1 MVATTAGRI
10 YQPPPFFPGCL
21 GWSNFKITGLINLCP
36 TQDFK
41 YLFVAKAFL
50 LPKNVNIY
58 IQVKKII
65 LPERNFWVF
74 SFCDFDEAR
83 IDCANFVDFRWGRL
97 DQKAGGGVVILWKI
111 CWQFFSEANSGRN
124 CWKNWP
130 FSKNFDGAERK
141 RPGLGEVM

>member
-1 MVATTAGRI
+1 MGVKFPNMEDSPPREIKTREQGKKERKLCLVVATTAGRI

-65 LPERNFWVF
+65 LPERNF
-74 SFCDFDEAR
+74 
-83 IDCANFVDFRWGRL
+83 
-97 DQKAGGGVVILWKI
+97 
-111 CWQFFSEANSGRN
+111 
-124 CWKNWP
+124 
-130 FSKNFDGAERK
+130 
-141 RPGLGEVM
+141 